1 MKSPN
6 ELLHELKEF
15 VTNIE
20 KDADK
25 ATRGMKAAGI
35 RLRASMQQV
44 RDLAIAI
51 RKSVLDYRT
60 ISSNMQVNA
69 ETTEKENEAIEKIF
83 EESFDENKIA
93 KLEEIELIT
102 DEVAVETAA
111 SQETFEETTKEV
123 ENTSHWYSDFSY

>member
-6 ELLHELKEF
+6 ELLQELKEH
-15 VTNIE
+15 VNNIE

-35 RLRASMQQV
+35 RLRASMQEV

-60 ISSNMQVNA
+60 ISSITS
-69 ETTEKENEAIEKIF
+69 EH
-83 EESFDENKIA
+83 EESNEIA
-93 KLEEIELIT
+93 KPDEIEVLS
-102 DEVAVETAA
+102 DEILVESPAPRKII
-111 SQETFEETTKEV
+111 EETPQINRE
-123 ENTSHWYSDFSY
+123 TSYWYSDFSY